1 MRPKE
6 RRDSGQSDLFRARL
20 DQIVDMGHPLA
31 KLAATID
38 WRFLE
43 ERFGAAYSDKP
54 GQPPLPTRLM
64 AGLSILK
71 HTHNLSDEELC
82 ARWIENPYFQLFCG
96 EEFFRH
102 TLPFDRSSLT
112 RWRQRM
118 GEKKLVA
125 LIQESLNAATRAG
138 AAKPSDFAKVIIDTT
153 VQPKA
158 VAFPTD
164 AKLMHRARELLVRL
178 AKKHSVPLR
187 QSYARVGKWALMAY
201 QRYAHAKQFKRAN
214 RALRRVRTYL
224 GRVLR
229 DTTRKTRNDARLRQ
243 IFAEPLS
250 LAFRVRHQHR
260 SQRGRKVYSLHAPE
274 VECIG
279 KGKAHRPYEFG
290 VKVSVATTLAR
301 SRGGQ
306 FIAHVKSLPG
316 NPYDGH
322 TLEAV
327 IPEIET
333 QIGASLSRIVADRG
347 YRGHKASPD
356 HTMKVYVSGQKRGVT
371 DAIKR
376 DLRRRSAIEPVI
388 GHAKG
393 EHRMGRNFLKGVH
406 GDAANAVLAAAG
418 YNFRRLLAW
427 LAILWRVFVMALLA
441 EVPDAAFVPPSNPE
455 PYILPSKPRTPHT
468 SRSTDISCSGGH
480 GRALL
485 KIERCC
491 RISHRS
497 RLLNSLSDRAA
508 S

>member
-6 RRDSGQSDLFRARL
+6 RRDSGQSDLFKARL
-20 DQIVDMGHPLA
+20 DQIVALNHQLA
-31 KLAATID
+31 KLALTID

-43 ERFGAAYSDKP
+43 ERFGAVYSDKP

-71 HTHNLSDEELC
+71 HTHDLSDEELC
-82 ARWIENPYFQLFCG
+82 ARWVENPYFQLFCG

-102 TLPFDRSSLT
+102 KPPFDRSSLT

-118 GEKKLVA
+118 GEEKLVA
-125 LIQESLNAATRAG
+125 LIQESLSAATRAG
-138 AAKPSDFAKVIIDTT
+138 AAKPSDFSKVIVDTT

-164 AKLMHRARELLVRL
+164 AKLMHRARERLVRL
-178 AKKHSVPLR
+178 AKKHGVRLR
-187 QSYARVGKWALMAY
+187 QSYARVGKRALMAY

-214 RALRRVRTYL
+214 RALRSVRTYL

-229 DTTRKTRNDARLRQ
+229 DAMRKTRNDDVLRK

-260 SQRGRKVYSLHAPE
+260 SQRGRKIYSLHAPE

-290 VKVSVATTLAR
+290 VKVSLATTLAR
-301 SRGGQ
+301 SKGGQ
-306 FIAHVKSLPG
+306 FIAHVKTLPG

-322 TLEAV
+322 TLETV

-333 QIGASLSRIVADRG
+333 QIGANLARIVADRG
-347 YRGHKASPD
+347 YRGHNAPPEHK
-356 HTMKVYVSGQKRGVT
+356 MKVYLSGQKRGVT

-376 DLRRRSAIEPVI
+376 DLRRRSAVEPVI
-388 GHAKG
+388 GHAKSD
-393 EHRMGRNFLKGVH
+393 HRMDRNFLKGAH
-406 GDAANAVLAAAG
+406 GDAANAILAAAG
-418 YNFRRLLAW
+418 YNFRRILAW
-427 LAILWRVFVMALLA
+427 LAALWRALIMAMLA
-441 EVPDAAFVPPSNPE
+441 NASDAAIHPVG
-455 PYILPSKPRTPHT
+455 
-468 SRSTDISCSGGH
+468 D
-480 GRALL
+480 A
-485 KIERCC
+485 
-491 RISHRS
+491 
-497 RLLNSLSDRAA
+497 
-508 S
+508 

>member
-6 RRDSGQSDLFRARL
+6 VWDSGQNDLFKARL
-20 DQIVDMGHPLA
+20 DQIVDLGHPLA
-31 KLAATID
+31 RLAATID

-43 ERFGAAYSDKP
+43 ERFGAVYSDKP

-71 HTHNLSDEELC
+71 HTHDLSDEELC
-82 ARWIENPYFQLFCG
+82 ARFLENPYFQLFCG

-102 TLPFDRSSLT
+102 KLPLDRSSLT
-112 RWRQRM
+112 RWRKRM
-118 GEKKLVA
+118 GEEKLVA
-125 LIQESLNAATRAG
+125 LIQESLNAATRTG
-138 AAKPSDFAKVIIDTT
+138 AAKPSDFAKVIVDTT

-178 AKKHSVPLR
+178 ARKHGVVLR
-187 QSYARVGKWALMAY
+187 QSYARVGKRALMAY
-201 QRYAHAKQFKRAN
+201 QRYAHAKQFRRAN
-214 RALRRVRTYL
+214 RALRSVRTYL

-229 DTTRKTRNDARLRQ
+229 DAMRKTRNDARLRQ

-260 SQRGRKVYSLHAPE
+260 SQRGRKIYSLHAPE

-290 VKVSVATTLAR
+290 VKVSVATPLNR
-301 SRGGQ
+301 SKGGQ
-306 FIAHVKSLPG
+306 FIAHVKTLPG

-322 TLEAV
+322 TLETV
-327 IPEIET
+327 LPEIET

-347 YRGHKASPD
+347 YRGHNAPPD
-356 HTMKVYVSGQKRGVT
+356 HKMKVYISGQKRGVT

-376 DLRRRSAIEPVI
+376 ELRRRSAVEPVI

-393 EHRMGRNFLKGVH
+393 EHRMGRNFLKGTH

-427 LAILWRVFVMALLA
+427 FAILWRALIMAMLA
-441 EVPDAAFVPPSNPE
+441 AAPDADLAP
-455 PYILPSKPRTPHT
+455 TA
-468 SRSTDISCSGGH
+468 D
-480 GRALL
+480 A
-485 KIERCC
+485 
-491 RISHRS
+491 
-497 RLLNSLSDRAA
+497 
-508 S
+508 